1 MAGDV
6 LLSLALYPCDPVEK
20 TPGYMFP
27 LTFLASWHIAA
38 PGEIPLA
45 HEDLRAD
52 QLISRVALVG
62 DNRAV
67 D

>member
-1 MAGDV
+1 MTGNV
-6 LLSLALYPCDPVEK
+6 LLSLALYPCDQMEK
-20 TPGYMFP
+20 KTVFVFP
-27 LTFLASWHIAA
+27 LTFLTSRHITA
-38 PGEIPLA
+38 PSEIPLA
-45 HEDLRAD
+45 HEDLRAN